1 MKVKSLSRVRF
12 LATPWTAAYQ
22 APPSMGFSKQEY
34 WIGVPLPSPEYKL
47 KQLKTIHTCYL
58 AVSIGQCSGHNLSG
72 FSAQGLK
79 SLCSVSD
86 WTGYSSEAQVGKNLL
101 LSTYSSLAA
110 IGFMIASFFKAGNR
124 ESLARQML

>member
-1 MKVKSLSRVRF
+1 MKVKSLNRVRLF
-12 LATPWTAAYQ
+12 ETSWIAAYQ
-22 APPSMGFSKQEY
+22 TPPSMGFSKQEY
-34 WIGVPLPSPEYKL
+34 WSGVPLPSLEYKL

-58 AVSIGQCSGHNLSG
+58 AVFIGQCSGHNLSG

-86 WTGYSSEAQVGKNLL
+86 WTGYSSEAQVGKNPL

-110 IGFMIASFFKAGNR
+110 IGFMITSFFKAGNR